1 MTCANGFKP
10 IRGGR
15 IECEIT
21 HGNCPFQYWCGT
33 ECTYKSTATPQKCI
47 NFRSDEIITGPTIE
61 VEKPQLDVIEPVI
74 ETEIQ
79 KPKRKRKVKMT
90 VIETSDSSE
99 ISGEPEETQMDVEI
113 ISEDTPEEI

>member
-1 MTCANGFKP
+1 MACANGFKP
-10 IRGGR
+10 IRGGH

-47 NFRSDEIITGPTIE
+47 NFRSDEVVVEPIVE
-61 VEKPQLDVIEPVI
+61 VIMPVV

-79 KPKRKRKVKMT
+79 KPKRKRKAKTT
-90 VIETSDSSE
+90 VIETSDGSE
-99 ISGEPEETQMDVEI
+99 ISGEPEEIQMDVE
-113 ISEDTPEEI
+113 TFEEI